1 MGSISTRL
9 KKPKS
14 TFNSLSKSLLADD
27 IEDKLYYINQKLD
40 MLDDKVFVLAEKTRI
55 QFNILEQTKPT
66 SK

>member
-14 TFNSLSKSLLADD
+14 NLNSLSKSLLSDD

-40 MLDDKVFVLAEKTRI
+40 MLDDKVFVLAEQTRI
-55 QFNILEQTKPT
+55 QFNILDQK
-66 SK
+66 